1 MAVTLV
7 ESAKLS
13 QDTLQ
18 RGVIE
23 TMVRS
28 SAVLEVLPFMEVV
41 GNAYAYNQVA
51 TLPTVAF
58 RDINAGYTEASA
70 GFVAKTASLKMLGG
84 DVDVD
89 KFIAQTR
96 GNLNDQRA
104 IQTELKAK
112 AVAEKYTST
121 FFYGD
126 DSVDTLSFD
135 GLARFVSGSQDIA
148 VIDTTTGALT
158 LADLNKLVDA
168 VPFGADALFMSRTV
182 RRIVMNLLQASTH
195 YIETSVDAF
204 GRPMQS
210 YSGIPIRVVEDSIMP
225 AQGSAG
231 VDGSEIF
238 AVKLGAMSDVSGIQ
252 NGGVNVTDIGELE
265 TKPVYRTRIEWYCG
279 LAVFNPNSVA
289 RLKGI
294 KK

>member
-13 QDTLQ
+13 QNMLQ
-18 RGVIE
+18 KGVIE
-23 TMVRS
+23 TLVRT
-28 SAVLEVLPFMEVV
+28 SAVLEVLPFMEIV
-41 GNAYAYNQVA
+41 GNAYAYNQVS

-58 RDINAGYTEASA
+58 RDINTGYTEASA
-70 GFVAKTASLKMLGG
+70 GFVAKTANLVMLGG

-89 KFIAQTR
+89 KFIADTR
-96 GNLNDQRA
+96 GNINDQRA

-112 AVAEKYTST
+112 AVAEKFTAT

-126 DSVDTLSFD
+126 TAVDALSFN
-135 GLARFVSGSQDIA
+135 GLAKTVAGGQDIP
-148 VIDTTTGALT
+148 VIDNTNGALV
-158 LADLNKLVDA
+158 LEDLNKLIDA
-168 VPFGADALFMSRTV
+168 VPHGADVLFMSRSC
-182 RRIVMNLLQASTH
+182 RRIVMNLLQASQH

-204 GRPMQS
+204 GRPVQA
-210 YSGIPIRVVEDSIMP
+210 YAGIPIRICEDAVMP
-225 AQGSAG
+225 QQSSAY
-231 VDGSEIF
+231 EIF
-238 AVKLGAMSDVSGIQ
+238 AVKLGILSDVAGIQ
-252 NGGVNVTDIGELE
+252 NGGVRVTDIGELE

-279 LAVFNPNSVA
+279 LAVFNPLSVA